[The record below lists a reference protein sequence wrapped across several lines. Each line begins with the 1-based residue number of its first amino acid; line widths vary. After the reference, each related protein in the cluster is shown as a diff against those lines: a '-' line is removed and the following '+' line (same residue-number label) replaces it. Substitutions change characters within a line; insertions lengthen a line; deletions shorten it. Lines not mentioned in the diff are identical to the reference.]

1 MASDYVNAFMRLAD
15 SRIRRAEPSL
25 ESSLRSFQSAWPAD
39 DELRGLADREF
50 QKF

>member
-15 SRIRRAEPSL
+15 SRMRRVEPSL

-39 DELRGLADREF
+39 DELRGPADREL